1 MKFHL
6 YRHRTAAHVKVPLAT
21 PEIIEFNESI
31 ATPFFVQQTDDKSL
45 VFTNNN
51 TDDIRPINSL
61 PSSPPTVHQ
70 QHQNHSN
77 TRDESI
83 TDSSKQTRGFCFLS
97 QRLSITKDFLRIL
110 ATDSSL
116 DSSSDER
123 LQRQRESSTVIPNP
137 TSPGHPV
144 TLQRK
149 ISDRKSKRVRAKQ
162 NDVTGSASSSEIL
175 KKSKINE

>member
-6 YRHRTAAHVKVPLAT
+6 YKHRTAAHVKVPLAT

-51 TDDIRPINSL
+51 TDDIQPINSF

-70 QHQNHSN
+70 QDQNHSN

-83 TDSSKQTRGFCFLS
+83 TDSSKQTRGFHY
-97 QRLSITKDFLRIL
+97 
-110 ATDSSL
+110 SL
-116 DSSSDER
+116 NFIR
-123 LQRQRESSTVIPNP
+123 
-137 TSPGHPV
+137 
-144 TLQRK
+144 
-149 ISDRKSKRVRAKQ
+149 
-162 NDVTGSASSSEIL
+162 EIL
-175 KKSKINE
+175 TSF